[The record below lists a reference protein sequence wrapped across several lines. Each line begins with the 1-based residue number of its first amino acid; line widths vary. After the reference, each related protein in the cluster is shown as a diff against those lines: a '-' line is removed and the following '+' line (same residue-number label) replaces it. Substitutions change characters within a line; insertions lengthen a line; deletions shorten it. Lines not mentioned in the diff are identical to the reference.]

1 MKQRNEIDE
10 KYKID
15 TSELFKDN
23 NEFEKELG
31 LVEKEISN
39 ISKYSGKIMND
50 DNLYEMLSLD
60 EKLTRRIMRLYTY
73 AHLNNDFDL
82 SENIYNEYVSK
93 VLFIYNKYSSLASFI
108 VPELLEN
115 DYKIIENKI
124 LHDSRLKEYELSLKN
139 IFRLKEHTLSKDE
152 EYIISKL
159 VTPYDNFENAFSKLT
174 DVDLKFGKIK
184 VDGKNVELN
193 PILYYSL
200 QESSNRSIRRTS
212 FKKFYKGYESIIN
225 TNSELITGNVKK
237 NNALAEVRKFKSA
250 LERSLINNDID
261 PKVYEALLN
270 SINKN
275 INIIHKQWEVFFE
288 AIKISDPHI
297 YDIGCPVVSGYEKKY
312 TFEEGKEL
320 VLKALKVMGDD
331 YLNIIK
337 KAFDERWIDV
347 YPTLN
352 KRSGGYCTNCY
363 ETHPYVFL
371 NFDGRI
377 HEVSTII
384 HELGHAMQYYYASKY
399 NNYPNSDYSIFVAE
413 VASQVNEILLNLYII
428 NNSKDANEIKTIYA
442 NLIKQFKGSVVRQS
456 MFAEFEKTIHEAD
469 QKGTPLSVDYL
480 NSIYYKLNKKYY
492 GKNIKVDKE
501 IKYEWSRIPHFYY
514 NFYVYQYA
522 TGYIAALK
530 IATDI
535 YNKKEGSLEK
545 YLKFLKLG
553 STLSPVES
561 LKVAGVDLT
570 KEESFDAAFVE
581 FDRQLEDF
589 KKIIKKEV

>member
-93 VLFIYNKYSSLASFI
+93 VLFIYNEYSSLASFI

-200 QESSNRSIRRTS
+200 QESSNRSIRRAS

-275 INIIHKQWEVFFE
+275 INIIHKQWEVFLE

-456 MFAEFEKTIHEAD
+456 MFAEFEKIIHEAD

-581 FDRQLEDF
+581 FDCQLEDF